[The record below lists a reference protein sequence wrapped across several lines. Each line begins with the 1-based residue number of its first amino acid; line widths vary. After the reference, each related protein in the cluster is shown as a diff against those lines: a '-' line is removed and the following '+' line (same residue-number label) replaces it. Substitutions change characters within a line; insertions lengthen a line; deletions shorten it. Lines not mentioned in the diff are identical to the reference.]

1 MATLKQ
7 KIAVERK
14 MRALIETEELPEPD
28 WIEYGHTCVRVIWE
42 RPKLCVVID
51 IDEAPEGFEKVGE
64 QLANGAEMIDRIRSA
79 EIEAAAK
86 AEDQSLRGMDLERI
100 DEDEIDPRTRA
111 ELEPTPKPEG
121 DRNRTTEIDHMSE
134 TD

>member
-7 KIAVERK
+7 KIAVECK

-64 QLANGAEMIDRIRSA
+64 QLADGAEMIDRIRNA
-79 EIEAAAK
+79 EIEAAASD
-86 AEDQSLRGMDLERI
+86 EDESLRGMDLERI
-100 DEDEIDPRTRA
+100 DEREIDPRRHA
-111 ELEPTPKPEG
+111 ELDPTANAES
-121 DRNRTTEIDHMSE
+121 DRNRTTEIDRMSE